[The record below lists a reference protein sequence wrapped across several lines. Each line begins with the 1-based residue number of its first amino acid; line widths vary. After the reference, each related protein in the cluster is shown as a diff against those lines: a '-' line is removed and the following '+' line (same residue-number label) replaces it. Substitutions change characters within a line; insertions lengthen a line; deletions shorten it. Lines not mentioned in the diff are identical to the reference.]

1 MRKILIIPL
10 LLIAF
15 NVKAQSINEFYTIAS
30 ENNPELKAKYKEF
43 EASLQKVTQVSA
55 LPDPSLTMEYLV
67 SPASPENMRLTL
79 SQMFPW
85 FGTLKAQKNAS
96 TLLAESKYQAFLNS
110 KNQLFYQVATV
121 YYPLYELNKMKNIE
135 QENIKILESYKNIA
149 NAKFQNGTTG
159 LVDVLR
165 VDIMIKESQTNLE
178 ILNKQEPALKS
189 WLNSILNRKYDE
201 KIEMVQELN
210 VIELPLGY
218 REESIATNPLL
229 QELELKKQ
237 ASEVG
242 IEIAR
247 KQGLP
252 NFGVGVEYV
261 FMGSGMNNEGKDM
274 IMPMLTVS
282 LPIFR
287 KKYNAAVSEAKL
299 MQESYSFQK
308 EASENKLNGTYYK
321 LVFELEKERDLLKL
335 YEGQVTTLSKSLNLL
350 FSYYSNSNKDF
361 EEVLRMQQE
370 LLKYQKMQLSSTST
384 FYIKLAELDYLTA
397 KQF

>member
-67 SPASPENMRLTL
+67 SPVSPENMRLTL

-165 VDIMIKESQTNLE
+165 VDIMIKEAQTNLE

-218 REESIATNPLL
+218 RKESIATNPLL